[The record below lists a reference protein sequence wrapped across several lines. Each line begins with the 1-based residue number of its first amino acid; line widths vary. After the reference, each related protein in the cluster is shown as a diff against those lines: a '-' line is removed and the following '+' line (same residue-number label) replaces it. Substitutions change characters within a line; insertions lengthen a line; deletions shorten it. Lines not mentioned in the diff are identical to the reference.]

1 MHMNCSSGGPVLPSN
16 GSLNNLEP
24 LFVLDKHQLEVE
36 PSWLPSSNHRKPV
49 CTEMKLKGHYRK
61 AGSKEKM
68 KKVNPVLVAAKDGYI
83 GCLFQIK

>member
-16 GSLNNLEP
+16 GLLNNLEP

-49 CTEMKLKGHYRK
+49 CTEMKLKDYYRK

-68 KKVNPVLVAAKDGYI
+68 KKSETFSSCGERWLYWLPLSD
-83 GCLFQIK
+83 